1 VLEMRIDYGPGYR
14 VYFIRRGEALVIL
27 VAGGDMR
34 LQLDFAAQ
42 MLGHFFEGRDKII
55 ADARTLGAR
64 SALGEPIAFPALS
77 FQLNGSTAA
86 ISWRFVW
93 QRHC

>member
-1 VLEMRIDYGPGYR
+1 
-14 VYFIRRGEALVIL
+14 
-27 VAGGDMR
+27 MR

-77 FQLNGSTAA
+77 FQLNGSTGGDILALCLA
-86 ISWRFVW
+86 TPLLASRLLDAFE
-93 QRHC
+93 RHQKIRGFPIVR